1 MIQVVG
7 VALLAVGG
15 LYAWSA
21 LKREMKRLDSEDK
34 DKRDDKGEPLEYDPA
49 AKRYRARGKGGER
62 RGEQG

>member
-21 LKREMKRLDSEDK
+21 LKREMKRLEEDEK
-34 DKRDDKGEPLEYDPA
+34 RTADKPDDTLEYDPA
-49 AKRYRARGKGGER
+49 SKRYRPRETKGR
-62 RGEQG
+62 DPAS

>member
-21 LKREMKRLDSEDK
+21 LKREMKRLEESEKRTADK
-34 DKRDDKGEPLEYDPA
+34 PDDTLEFDPIARRYRPRDKGRDEPA
-49 AKRYRARGKGGER
+49 G
-62 RGEQG
+62 

>member
-21 LKREMKRLDSEDK
+21 LKREMKRLDEEAKRQQDRPEDT
-34 DKRDDKGEPLEYDPA
+34 LEYDPA
-49 AKRYRARGKGGER
+49 SQRYRPRQKGGSR
-62 RGEQG
+62 QASGE

>member
-21 LKREMKRLDSEDK
+21 LKREMKRLDEAEQRPPEKPDDTLVYDPAS
-34 DKRDDKGEPLEYDPA
+34 RRYRPRDKGE
-49 AKRYRARGKGGER
+49 GEP
-62 RGEQG
+62 GS

>member
-21 LKREMKRLDSEDK
+21 LKREMERLDKEETV
-34 DKRDDKGEPLEYDPA
+34 KRDERGEPLEYDPV
-49 AKRYRARGKGGER
+49 AKRYRAKGKDAGAEGK
-62 RGEQG
+62 QG